1 MINESTPL
9 PSSEDGIVEE
19 ALFSTT
25 LVASEP
31 SKSQLAAE
39 RTGNEKLQSTFDE
52 LKKVKE
58 DVDAERLKYLED
70 MQTMQKKQNEG
81 NALLLQLLAAISR

>member
-1 MINESTPL
+1 M
-9 PSSEDGIVEE
+9 EE
-19 ALFSTT
+19 PLFSTT
-25 LVASEP
+25 LVASES

-39 RTGNEKLQSTFDE
+39 RARNEKLQSTFDE

-70 MQTMQKKQNEG
+70 MQTMQKKQDEG
-81 NALLLQLLAAISR
+81 NALLLQLLAAISK